1 VVSKPS
7 KESGARAR
15 SKTTGGSRSAATPSG
30 SGASAKSGKAKTKK
44 DLEREVAELKK
55 VNAELQEKLRQQ
67 EARAERLAQIN
78 RQAGE
83 RVDTV
88 IGRIRTMLA
97 S

>member
-1 VVSKPS
+1 MVSKPN
-7 KESGARAR
+7 KESGARGR
-15 SKTTGGSRSAATPSG
+15 SKSTGGSRSAAKLSESG
-30 SGASAKSGKAKTKK
+30 TSAKSGKAKTRK
-44 DLEREVAELKK
+44 DLEREIAELKK

-83 RVDTV
+83 RVDIV
-88 IGRIRTMLA
+88 IGRIRTMMA